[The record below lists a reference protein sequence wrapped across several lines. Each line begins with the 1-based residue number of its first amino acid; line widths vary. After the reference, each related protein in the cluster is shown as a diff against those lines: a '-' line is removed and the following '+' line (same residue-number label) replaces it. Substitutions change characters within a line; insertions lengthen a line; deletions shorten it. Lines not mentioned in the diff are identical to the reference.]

1 MKITKMKKVM
11 PMLHS
16 PGHHQKGEVLQL
28 GDDDRQREG
37 AGDAADSA
45 GDHGDGGGQQ
55 RRDAAIG
62 LQPKVERHQHARQAT
77 IAEAI
82 ATTIR

>member
-16 PGHHQKGEVLQL
+16 PGITSS
-28 GDDDRQREG
+28 DRFCSSAMRHGKHEG
-37 AGDAADSA
+37 AGDAADAA

-62 LQPKVERHQHARQAT
+62 LQPEIERHQHARQAT
-77 IAEAI
+77 TAEAI
-82 ATTIR
+82 ATTTT